1 MLILRYETL
10 AAFLQSPRVMM
21 HKISVQHAVHS
32 KLSSSS
38 TLPTSCSTHNHDF
51 VFTCEIALTQR
62 FATLKLVLQSTS
74 SLDLIETVMVLV
86 VAFYFI
92 F

>member
-1 MLILRYETL
+1 
-10 AAFLQSPRVMM
+10 M

-38 TLPTSCSTHNHDF
+38 TLPTSCSTHNHNF
-51 VFTCEIALTQR
+51 VFTCEIGLTQR